1 MQAGETPAERELV
14 SKGESRKEMSPGAGD
29 KGAVVVGADLVGM
42 AVVTFY
48 SGNGAAKF
56 AKKFGFQ

>member
-1 MQAGETPAERELV
+1 
-14 SKGESRKEMSPGAGD
+14 MSPGAGD